1 MANKGRPTKYV
12 LTYEQQVW
20 DNYNP
25 YSPAKEASDKELFE
39 HKQDIGLQRLQKQ
52 LTKLAKLA
60 GYEEI
65 NKGLITSISK
75 RLLGNV

>member
-1 MANKGRPTKYV
+1 MANKGRPTKHI

-25 YSPAKEASDKELFE
+25 YSPAKEASDKELLE
-39 HKQDIGLQRLQKQ
+39 HKKDVGLERLQKQ
-52 LTKLAKLA
+52 LTKLAQLA

-75 RLLGNV
+75 RLLSHV

>member
-1 MANKGRPTKYV
+1 MGRPTKFV

-25 YSPAKEASDKELFE
+25 YHPPKEAKHYELLE
-39 HKQDIGLQRLQKQ
+39 HKKEVELGRLQKQ
-52 LTKLAKLA
+52 LTKLAELA
-60 GYEEI
+60 GYEV